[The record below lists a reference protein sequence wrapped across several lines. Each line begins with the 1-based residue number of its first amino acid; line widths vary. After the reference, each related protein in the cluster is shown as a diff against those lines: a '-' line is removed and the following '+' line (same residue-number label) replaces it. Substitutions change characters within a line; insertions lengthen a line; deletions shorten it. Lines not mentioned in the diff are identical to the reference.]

1 MTKAELIDKLEDF
14 SDDAEV
20 TMYESS
26 IRLCTSVGIIGEDG
40 KNIILYPEP

>member
-20 TMYESS
+20 MLYESS
-26 IRLCTSVGIIGEDG
+26 VHLWTSVGIIGEDG